1 MKILTKLLGKGE
13 INWKGFVIPR
23 SKTALF
29 PPVGVEFDL
38 LDGKATFKGKM
49 DSQSRIRLAEWFR
62 QHRNLKAGD
71 EVTFFKENGSMR
83 ITLSR
88 SFSKPE
94 NQTFDWAHEVLDAVR
109 NREINGIIRINGNG
123 FNVEIGEHIKNTQI
137 IFSAK

>member
-1 MKILTKLLGKGE
+1 MKILTKKLGRGE

-23 SKTALF
+23 NKTALF

-38 LDGKATFKGKM
+38 LEDKASYKGKI
-49 DSQSRIRLAEWFR
+49 DNQSRLRLAEWFH

-71 EVTFFKENGSMR
+71 EVTFFKENGSIH

-94 NQTFDWAHEVLDAVR
+94 NETFDWAHEVLDAVR
-109 NREINGIIRINGNG
+109 NREINGIIRISDHG
-123 FNVEIGEHIKNTQI
+123 FNVEIGEHIKNNQI